1 MIFLDIFTPQ
11 TVEITIETIHH
22 FSPGHERI
30 QMVYGNMF
38 SGVDE
43 RKGVRPF
50 NILARRSIIHAR
62 GGKNVLRR
70 LMIIV
75 Q

>member
-11 TVEITIETIHH
+11 TVETIDH

>member
-1 MIFLDIFTPQ
+1 MIFLDIFTSQ
-11 TVEITIETIHH
+11 TVETIHH